1 MFSWF
6 NQWLKYN
13 RRRSRGTVTSTKYD
27 SNDIDSLF
35 ESLKSTTLKLHRQEE
50 QLEQINSLKRVV
62 DMYLELDQKTH
73 NQLKNYAVLYRDS
86 VDEKTKL
93 KARLI
98 RNNPALQRLVE
109 YEEEIPTLIR
119 ELKSVENQIHICK
132 SNIEYL
138 REEKEQL
145 IEDRETLIGGYK
157 FLKVFTA
164 VFLLVL
170 GLSFVLVITMLQVL
184 RNTLWIYVGSIICVF
199 MVFIVLLIIAKDRL
213 EKALVKNEL
222 LQKKAAKYIQKYQ
235 IHYYQQQSYLDYE
248 FKKLDVDSIDQ
259 LETYFERYTKN
270 KVHETKYDTYVNNM
284 MISENQISEILGNNQ
299 FNIRGIER
307 IQEWLVNPHKLEE
320 AKSIVSSFDSVN
332 KQVDVLKIYEKDLYK
347 QILAYGEV
355 DQYKD
360 MIAGRLEE
368 YYQWTERALDRA

>member
-368 YYQWTERALDRA
+368 YYQWTERALDRS